1 MAKNACKTCAWEK
14 KTGTNVDTSRSKA
27 KWAKIIKV
35 DEASIRR
42 HLAHSIV
49 LEEAQAYLSR
59 ETDIDQLLDKMNVPE
74 GAVTSRGMSLRDP
87 VSGSWQKVNW
97 SPAKK
102 ALIDSMAYPDLA
114 EALDGWRPAA
124 LKTQFGLSSKA
135 AILNVAD
142 LQIGKADQR
151 GGGTPET
158 LASARDSFQAFAE
171 HVKSSRILTVVI
183 ADNGDPIENCFNV
196 PSQLVTNDLDVP
208 EQIRV
213 FRRLMLEGIKLIAP
227 LVDRLVYVTVPSNH
241 GAHRT
246 GYKSQGG
253 TTDAD
258 FGLEISHQIE
268 DAIAENPFL
277 NNVEFVRPKPLFETA
292 EVDVAGTKLAFHH
305 GHQSGGVFGH
315 GKFWSNMDHGRMPG
329 WDADILVM
337 GHFHTQAMYQSGD
350 GRWVVATA
358 SSDPGS
364 DWYTNRTGER
374 AERGMT
380 TFDFIDGSISNIRI
394 I

>member
-14 KTGTNVDTSRSKA
+14 KTGKKVDTSKSKA
-27 KWAKIIKV
+27 KWAKIVKV
-35 DEASIRR
+35 DESSIRR

-49 LEEAQAYLSR
+49 LEEAQAYVSR
-59 ETDIDQLLDKMNVPE
+59 ETDIDQLLDKMDIPE

-102 ALIDSMAYPDLA
+102 ALIDSMKYPDLA
-114 EALDGWRPAA
+114 EALEGWKPVQYHDPFSRNEH
-124 LKTQFGLSSKA
+124 A

-158 LASARDSFQAFAE
+158 LESARDSFQSFAKY
-171 HVKSSRILTVVI
+171 VQSKGIRTVVI

-227 LVDRLVYVTVPSNH
+227 LVDRLVYVAVPSNH

-268 DAIAENPFL
+268 DAIGENPFL
-277 NNVEFVRPKPLFETA
+277 NNVEFVRPMPLFETA
-292 EVDVAGTKLAFHH
+292 EVEVADTQLAFHH

-329 WDADILVM
+329 WNAEILVM

-374 AERGMT
+374 AQRGMT
-380 TFDFIDGSISNIRI
+380 TFDVMAGEISNIRI